1 MATKKRGKR
10 AAAGKKAPK
19 SSRRAAGKTVKR
31 AAGTRTAGS
40 KAAKRAISKGAHCSF
55 CGKPEKEVAR
65 LLAGGGEQP
74 AGMLPVVN
82 ICNECIALCNRILLD
97 HPSKRHTPWTLFVTG
112 GQQYEWAAFA
122 QDDGSTFMMV
132 RRFNNDQKSFGLVLE
147 RGDQPSTDLAKETVV
162 KVPEYF

>member
-1 MATKKRGKR
+1 MGTKKRTKR
-10 AAAGKKAPK
+10 AT
-19 SSRRAAGKTVKR
+19 SRSQRAKPNKGRKPAKR
-31 AAGTRTAGS
+31 SQRAQS
-40 KAAKRAISKGAHCSF
+40 AKRASRDGAHCSF
-55 CGKPEKEVAR
+55 CGKPENQVGR
-65 LLAGGGEQP
+65 LLSGGGEQP
-74 AGMLPVVN
+74 VGLLPVVN

-112 GQQYEWAAFA
+112 GERYEWAGFA

-147 RGDQPSTDLAKETVV
+147 RGDQPSTELAKETVL